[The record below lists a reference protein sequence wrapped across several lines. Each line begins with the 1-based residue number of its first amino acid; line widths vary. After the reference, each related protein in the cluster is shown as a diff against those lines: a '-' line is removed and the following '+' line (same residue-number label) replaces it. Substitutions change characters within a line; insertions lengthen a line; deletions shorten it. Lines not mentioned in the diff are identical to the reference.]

1 LAERRSIYVG
11 TGIESGR
18 PPRRAM
24 TRRSPLLLRRINE
37 VMRDGR
43 RGRIEAECI
52 PFFGECERDDC
63 YEPFW
68 LTADDYDAR
77 RTEARRSLI
86 LPGHE
91 TRTSR
96 NAAEPRV
103 SRRELRSHPDSM
115 DRGGSEKARQ
125 PRAPL

>member
-1 LAERRSIYVG
+1 
-11 TGIESGR
+11 
-18 PPRRAM
+18 M

-43 RGRIEAECI
+43 RGRTEAEWI
-52 PFFGECERDDC
+52 PFFCECERDDC
-63 YEPFW
+63 YEPLW
-68 LTADDYDAR
+68 LTADEYDAR
-77 RTEARRSLI
+77 RIEARRSLI

-96 NAAEPRV
+96 NATAAGV
-103 SRRELRSHPDSM
+103 SLGELRSHPDTM
-115 DRGGSEKARQ
+115 DRGGAEKASQ